1 MQGFSKTIFC
11 LFDNWQQ
18 FKSIMRK
25 KKKEQTPSQ
34 NYWPA
39 HPKPCT
45 YWRMGVCVCVY
56 MGFSGTQNGTSSVP
70 CPPVMIRGSRL
81 CSHWAQVSLGKLF
94 FQLKLSFSLR
104 LPTSF
109 QTLPQFPGLLSEKI
123 IWIGKWPSLQNSLG
137 NRNCL
142 NSDTHTDI
150 ENTTWMYGYVICVR
164 ACACVCTVAIAK
176 KGPYSFP
183 Y

>member
-1 MQGFSKTIFC
+1 
-11 LFDNWQQ
+11 
-18 FKSIMRK
+18 MRK
-25 KKKEQTPSQ
+25 KKKGTNSLSKLLTCSSQTM
-34 NYWPA
+34 YILMDG
-39 HPKPCT
+39 C
-45 YWRMGVCVCVY
+45 VCVCVY
-56 MGFSGTQNGTSSVP
+56 MGLSGTQNGTSSVP
-70 CPPVMIRGSRL
+70 CPPIMIRGSRL
-81 CSHWAQVSLGKLF
+81 CSHRAQVSLGKLF

-150 ENTTWMYGYVICVR
+150 ENTTWMYGYVCAYVCVR
-164 ACACVCTVAIAK
+164 VRVCTVAIAK